1 MQWMITGVME
11 SMFKWM
17 MEWWT
22 EWVIESLDRWLD
34 KIFNWI
40 FNYSI
45 KCQDLGGMCRWCGLG
60 LGTQLLTKGYVIKI
74 AGEEEEE
81 E

>member
-1 MQWMITGVME
+1 
-11 SMFKWM
+11 
-17 MEWWT
+17 
-22 EWVIESLDRWLD
+22 
-34 KIFNWI
+34 
-40 FNYSI
+40 
-45 KCQDLGGMCRWCGLG
+45 MCRWCGLG